1 MFHFQGQG
9 AAWDLQADQ
18 TTDHTAVEEDL
29 FIGLTENRRQDE

>member
-1 MFHFQGQG
+1 MFHFQRQG

-18 TTDHTAVEEDL
+18 PTDHTAVEEDL